1 MPASKIDVRSRQAPI
16 RQRYLERSDSAVE
29 VLRVQSGQSD
39 LADPLHVAVSPDS
52 HPEVVYSS
60 GAHPAV
66 GGDGDAP
73 CSTDLLLAALAACQ
87 ETTLRMVAANMG
99 IELEALEVS
108 VEADW
113 DPRGTLAMG
122 KEFPVGI
129 TAIRAHTR
137 VVIRGDEREERS
149 QRLLRSAERYCVVL
163 QTLHA
168 GVPVDSNMTVESVK
182 SEDVEGHDDGLA

>member
-1 MPASKIDVRSRQAPI
+1 MPASSVDIRARQAPI
-16 RQRYLERSDSAVE
+16 RQRYLDNPGGAVK
-29 VLRVQSGQSD
+29 VLSVHGGESD
-39 LADPLHVAVSPDS
+39 LADPLHVVVSPDS
-52 HPEVVYSS
+52 LPNVLLLS

-66 GGDGDAP
+66 GGDGDVP
-73 CSTDLLLAALAACQ
+73 CSGDLLLAALAACQ

-99 IELEALEVS
+99 IDLEELEVS

-137 VVIRGDEREERS
+137 VLVRGDERDERAN
-149 QRLLRSAERYCVVL
+149 RLLRSAERHCVIL
-163 QTLHA
+163 QTLQS
-168 GVPVDSNMTVESVK
+168 GVPVESTFDLESRPASPPV
-182 SEDVEGHDDGLA
+182 A